1 MRALVYKGERHLE
14 VVEMDAPRPGPGEA
28 LIEVE
33 RSGVCGS
40 DLYIYEGRR
49 KVQLP
54 RILGHEFVGVIREM
68 DESAA
73 SPFQIDERVVAEPII
88 GCGVCLACRRGQ
100 YNVCQTRIILG
111 AETNGVFAELVKVPL
126 PNLFKVPD
134 GVPSEEAALVQ
145 PAAVAVHTV
154 RRVGLQAGERVAV
167 LGAGPIGA
175 LIAMV
180 ARASGATEVVL
191 TEPNPFRRE
200 VMEGMGFQVYDPASE
215 EVPLP
220 TVAEAAEDAGFDAVF
235 DAAGGRGTLAQ
246 AVRMTRI
253 QGRVS
258 LVANYREEPTFDSAY
273 ARRREVNFITTRAH
287 TFEDFRAALALIA
300 NRQVDVRPLITCE
313 IGLEE
318 MAEAFDTL
326 STHGPLM
333 KVLGRV

>member
-1 MRALVYKGERHLE
+1 MRALVYKGEKHLE
-14 VVEMDAPRPGPGEA
+14 VVEMDVPRPGPGEA
-28 LIEVE
+28 LVEVE

-54 RILGHEFVGVIREM
+54 RVLGHEFVGVIREM
-68 DESAA
+68 DESAP
-73 SPFQIDERVVAEPII
+73 SPFQVDERVVAEPII

-111 AETNGVFAELVKVPL
+111 AETNGVFAEFVKVPL
-126 PNLFKVPD
+126 ANLFKVPD

-145 PAAVAVHTV
+145 PTAVAVHTV

-180 ARASGATEVVL
+180 ARAAGATEVVL
-191 TEPNPFRRE
+191 TETNPFRRE
-200 VMEGMGFQVYDPASE
+200 VMQGLGFEVYDPSCE

-220 TVAEAAEDAGFDAVF
+220 TVPEAADDPGFDAVF
-235 DAAGGRGTLAQ
+235 DAAGGLGTFGQ
-246 AVRMTRI
+246 AVRLTRI
-253 QGRVS
+253 QGNIA
-258 LVANYREEPTFDSAY
+258 LVANYREEPTFESAH
-273 ARRREVNFITTRAH
+273 ARKREVNFITTRAH
-287 TFEDFRAALALIA
+287 TFEDFRAGLALIA
-300 NRQVDVRPLITCE
+300 SRQVDVRPLITCE

-318 MAEAFDTL
+318 MAGAFETL
-326 STHGPLM
+326 RTQGPLM
-333 KVLGRV
+333 KVLGRS

>member
-1 MRALVYKGERHLE
+1 MRALMYKGERHLAVE
-14 VVEMDAPRPGPGEA
+14 EMDPPRPGPGEA
-28 LIEVE
+28 LVEVE

-68 DESAA
+68 DKGAGT
-73 SPFQIDERVVAEPII
+73 PFRAGERVVAEPII

-100 YNVCQTRIILG
+100 YNVCQTRVILG
-111 AETNGVFAELVKVPL
+111 AETHGVFAEYVKVPL
-126 PNLFKVPD
+126 LNLFKVPE

-154 RRVGLQAGERVAV
+154 RRAGFQAGETAAV

-200 VMEGMGFQVYDPASE
+200 LIS
-215 EVPLP
+215 
-220 TVAEAAEDAGFDAVF
+220 
-235 DAAGGRGTLAQ
+235 
-246 AVRMTRI
+246 TRHS
-253 QGRVS
+253 R
-258 LVANYREEPTFDSAY
+258 
-273 ARRREVNFITTRAH
+273 
-287 TFEDFRAALALIA
+287 LAL
-300 NRQVDVRPLITCE
+300 Q
-313 IGLEE
+313 
-318 MAEAFDTL
+318 
-326 STHGPLM
+326 
-333 KVLGRV
+333 